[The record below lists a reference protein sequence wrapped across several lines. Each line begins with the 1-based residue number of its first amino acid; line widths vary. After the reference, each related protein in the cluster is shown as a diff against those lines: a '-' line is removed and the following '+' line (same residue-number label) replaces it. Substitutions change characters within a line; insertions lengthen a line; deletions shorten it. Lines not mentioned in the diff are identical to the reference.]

1 MVEIEFDYL
10 QIKTKIQVNM
20 NDSFEIAA
28 KKYVTKAQL
37 DINKLSFLANGRVI
51 KMNDIIE
58 NIMSQLEKQENK
70 MKIIVVSINNT
81 ININNSN
88 NDEASSAQIPLNEVI
103 CPICNEPCKLE
114 MKNYKI
120 KLFGC
125 KNRHKTENI
134 N

>member
-1 MVEIEFDYL
+1 
-10 QIKTKIQVNM
+10 
-20 NDSFEIAA
+20 
-28 KKYVTKAQL
+28 
-37 DINKLSFLANGRVI
+37 
-51 KMNDIIE
+51 MNDIIE

-103 CPICNEPCKLE
+103 CPICKEPCKLE

-125 KNRHKTENI
+125 KHRHKTENI
-134 N
+134 KLDEYMNYQNIDSLYLSEQQLNLHFLSFPYQKYKGKKQHYE